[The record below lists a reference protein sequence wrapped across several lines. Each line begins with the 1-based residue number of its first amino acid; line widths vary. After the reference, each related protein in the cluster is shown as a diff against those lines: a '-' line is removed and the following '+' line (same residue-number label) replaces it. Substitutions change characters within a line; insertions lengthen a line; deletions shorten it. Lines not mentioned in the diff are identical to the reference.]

1 MPFRQFSILHIT
13 ILLSFIFTAGTGL
26 HAGNDP
32 VLPDTLRP
40 AAYVL
45 SYALPEEIVVTG
57 TRTRIPIWRSPAP
70 VTVIDDD
77 DIRRS
82 GDITVGELL
91 ESNGAAITRR
101 YGSSGLA
108 TASVRG
114 LSADQTLVLINGVRV
129 NSPQNGMVDL
139 STIPLYG
146 IKRIEVN
153 RGGASSL
160 YGSSAL
166 GGIINIITE
175 VPEDTESFAEI
186 YAGTGS
192 YGFRRLNIRGG
203 IQSKIYGFAVT
214 AGTERAQDDF
224 TFTSRFVPDGRM
236 VKRLNADYT
245 YNHLSIDGRYR
256 FREER
261 SVGYFIRYSHADR
274 GAPGPYVG
282 GIQSGARQVDTHIQT
297 AITYNDLLNDRWLL
311 RITPKY
317 MYSKIE
323 YSDTGIQIGG
333 THLDSRSVTEQIGG
347 SFDISGALNRS
358 LMLTTGGELSYAQI
372 DADNIVD
379 GVRRLD
385 LTTFVIAAWDIIS
398 SDHTRITLYPSMR
411 YDRLRNT
418 SALSELVYDQLTWRF
433 GLNTKPFPYD
443 RFILR
448 ASVGRNFKAPNFNDL
463 YWVPGGNPD
472 LKPEHSDSYDAG
484 FRLSVPVFRGVMTFD
499 GSVFYIQT
507 RDRIVWQP
515 GSISSI
521 WSPVNFDEV
530 RSFGME
536 VYTGWSSDNGLYNL
550 SFTYSLQDVYAYYSD
565 YPTGKRPLPY
575 IPREN
580 LHLNLAFTG
589 NPVDVSIQ
597 PRYTGFRYLPGD
609 DGRYLPAYLTADLH
623 INITFRIFM
632 LYSTAGLQVKNIFDE
647 QYELIQNYP
656 MPGRQFRATIRLEY

>member
-1 MPFRQFSILHIT
+1 M
-13 ILLSFIFTAGTGL
+13 
-26 HAGNDP
+26 
-32 VLPDTLRP
+32 
-40 AAYVL
+40 
-45 SYALPEEIVVTG
+45 
-57 TRTRIPIWRSPAP
+57 
-70 VTVIDDD
+70 
-77 DIRRS
+77 
-82 GDITVGELL
+82 
-91 ESNGAAITRR
+91 
-101 YGSSGLA
+101 
-108 TASVRG
+108 
-114 LSADQTLVLINGVRV
+114 
-129 NSPQNGMVDL
+129 
-139 STIPLYG
+139 
-146 IKRIEVN
+146 
-153 RGGASSL
+153 
-160 YGSSAL
+160 
-166 GGIINIITE
+166 
-175 VPEDTESFAEI
+175 
-186 YAGTGS
+186 
-192 YGFRRLNIRGG
+192 
-203 IQSKIYGFAVT
+203 
-214 AGTERAQDDF
+214 
-224 TFTSRFVPDGRM
+224 
-236 VKRLNADYT
+236 
-245 YNHLSIDGRYR
+245 
-256 FREER
+256 
-261 SVGYFIRYSHADR
+261 
-274 GAPGPYVG
+274 
-282 GIQSGARQVDTHIQT
+282 
-297 AITYNDLLNDRWLL
+297 
-311 RITPKY
+311 
-317 MYSKIE
+317 
-323 YSDTGIQIGG
+323 
-333 THLDSRSVTEQIGG
+333 
-347 SFDISGALNRS
+347 
-358 LMLTTGGELSYAQI
+358 
-372 DADNIVD
+372 
-379 GVRRLD
+379 
-385 LTTFVIAAWDIIS
+385 
-398 SDHTRITLYPSMR
+398 
-411 YDRLRNT
+411 
-418 SALSELVYDQLTWRF
+418 
-433 GLNTKPFPYD
+433 NTKPFPYD

-575 IPREN
+575 IPRET